1 MGGGGFLSL
10 SPLPALLALGVLFIN
25 GWTDAPNA
33 ISTAVATG
41 ALPYGRAVLLAAG
54 CNLLGCLLT
63 SACSGAVAATVSSLV
78 DLGSDP
84 VLARAAL
91 CAALLAVILW
101 GTLAWR
107 FALPTSESHALLAA
121 LSGAAVS
128 LRGNVSCLMAEPWR
142 RTFLGLA
149 LSLLSGW
156 ILSRVLSALLP
167 KRGQYRA
174 LQTAAACFM
183 AFAHGAQDGQK
194 FLGVLLLTAGDSPAL
209 SALPPIALPLL
220 CALTMALGTALG
232 GRRLL
237 AALGEDLTALTPRSG
252 FAADLSGAICLLF
265 STLLG
270 SPVSTTHTKA
280 AAILGAAPWGQHWN
294 RPAAF
299 RLLRVW
305 LLTFPACA
313 LLAFFLT
320 RIMCC

>member
-1 MGGGGFLSL
+1 MS
-10 SPLPALLALGVLFIN
+10 SPLLPALLALGVLFIN

-41 ALPYGRAVLLAAG
+41 ALSYGRAVLLAAG

-84 VLARAAL
+84 IRARAAL
-91 CAALLAVILW
+91 CAALFSVILW

-107 FALPTSESHALLAA
+107 FALPTSESHALLAG
-121 LSGAAVS
+121 LSGAAVA
-128 LRGNVSCLMAEPWR
+128 LRGNFSCLMAEPWR
-142 RTFLGLA
+142 KTFLGLA

-156 ILSRVLSALLP
+156 LLSRLLTALLP
-167 KRGQYRA
+167 KRGRYRT

-194 FLGVLLLTAGDSPAL
+194 FLGILLLSAGDFPAF
-209 SALPPIALPLL
+209 SSLPPIALPLL

-237 AALGEDLTALTPRSG
+237 AALGKDLTVLTPRSG
-252 FAADLSGAICLLF
+252 FTADLSGALCLLF

-280 AAILGAAPWGQHWN
+280 AAILGVAQKGQTWN
-294 RPAAF
+294 RTAAF

-320 RIMCC
+320 RIMLG

>member
-1 MGGGGFLSL
+1 MVFLP
-10 SPLPALLALGVLFIN
+10 SPLLPALLALGVLFIN
-25 GWTDAPNA
+25 GWTGAPNA

-41 ALPYGRAVLLAAG
+41 ALSYGRAVLLAAG

-84 VLARAAL
+84 IPARAAL
-91 CAALLAVILW
+91 CAALFSVILW

-107 FALPTSESHALLAA
+107 FALPTSESHALLAG
-121 LSGAAVS
+121 LSGAAVA
-128 LRGNVSCLMAEPWR
+128 LRGNFSCLMAEPWR
-142 RTFLGLA
+142 KTFLGLA

-156 ILSRVLSALLP
+156 LLSRLLTALLP
-167 KRGQYRA
+167 KRGRYRT

-194 FLGVLLLTAGDSPAL
+194 FLGILLLSAGDFPTFS
-209 SALPPIALPLL
+209 SLPPIALPLL

-237 AALGEDLTALTPRSG
+237 AALGKDLTVLTPRSG
-252 FAADLSGAICLLF
+252 FTADLSGALCLLF

-280 AAILGAAPWGQHWN
+280 AAILGAAPKGQTWN
-294 RPAAF
+294 RTAAF

-320 RIMCC
+320 RIMLG